1 MSRLS
6 EPQSKDSFQRT
17 QAVQVTKRVRS
28 IALTNI
34 APKELLYDQSV
45 LFNEKDMQTDDEGA
59 TDKQIDLDTCTDN
72 YC

>member
-6 EPQSKDSFQRT
+6 EPQSVDSFQRT

-45 LFNEKDMQTDDEGA
+45 LFNDNDMQTDEEGV
-59 TDKQIDLDTCTDN
+59 TEK
-72 YC
+72 